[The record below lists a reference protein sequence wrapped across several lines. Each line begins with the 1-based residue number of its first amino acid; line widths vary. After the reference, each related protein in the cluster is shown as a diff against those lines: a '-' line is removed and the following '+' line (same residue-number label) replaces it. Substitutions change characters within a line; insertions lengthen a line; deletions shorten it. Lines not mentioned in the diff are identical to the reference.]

1 MQVEGE
7 MAYLFIYD
15 LGGEVDP
22 SKIAEIIRA
31 TPTRSWHS
39 LSAPQFVNIS
49 PSPISTDLGTYSA
62 SVSGS
67 PAQVSLEARLYSIGA
82 MSVVARVPIRCPFEK
97 LVDYSSPRGIE
108 VESEERPHA
117 LGDFAQQHFEKL
129 SQTIKPYIT
138 ATYPREEEPE
148 EYTVFCIK
156 SIEAQ
161 FKSELF
167 LREHRAAIA
176 ALLREMDLL
185 KVSER
190 AAKEATRCFLS
201 YYFDDLVVVDWD
213 ASFIVDPSGDFS
225 DYVQTMELANM
236 QLLVLRVYDEQLT
249 RLIDKAYDD
258 VRYFSRASPLAIFAG
273 RRLGKVVAELAETR
287 IEMSELYESTM
298 NITKFFG
305 DWALARLYALLRER
319 MHLREWTDSISEK
332 LHVLE
337 DLYQMAYDKSNA
349 ARLEMLEIIIVLLI
363 LFEVIFALIRSV

>member
-1 MQVEGE
+1 
-7 MAYLFIYD
+7 MAYLYIYD

-22 SKIAEIIRA
+22 SRIRDLVRA
-31 TPTRSWHS
+31 TPTERWRS
-39 LSAPQFVNIS
+39 LLAPEFVKIS
-49 PSPISTDLGTYSA
+49 PSPLSMDLGNYGA
-62 SVSGS
+62 SVRGS
-67 PAQVSLEARLYSIGA
+67 SVRVSLEARIYSIGA
-82 MSVVARVPIRCPFEK
+82 ISIIARVPIRCSFEE
-97 LVDYSSPRGIE
+97 LVDYSSPKGLQ
-108 VESEERPHA
+108 VEYGDRPHA
-117 LGDFAQQHFEKL
+117 LGEFAREHFERV

-156 SIEAQ
+156 SIGAD

-167 LREHRAAIA
+167 IRENRAAIA
-176 ALLREMDLL
+176 GLLREMDPQ
-185 KVSER
+185 KVSAG
-190 AAKEATRCFLS
+190 AAEEATRFFLS

-213 ASFIVDPSGDFS
+213 ASFIVDPSGDFM

-236 QLLVLRVYDEQLT
+236 QLLVLRVYDEHLT

-258 VRYFSRASPLAIFAG
+258 VRYFSRASPLSILAG

-305 DWALARLYALLRER
+305 DWALARLYSLLRER
-319 MHLREWTDSISEK
+319 MHLREWTDSVSEK

-349 ARLEMLEIIIVLLI
+349 ARLEMLEIVIVLLI

>member
-97 LVDYSSPRGIE
+97 LVDYSS
-108 VESEERPHA
+108 HA

-337 DLYQMAYDKSNA
+337 DLYEMAYDKSNA